1 MEQSNSMIIILFALP
16 NCLCVCLMQCN
27 VYVHMCNK
35 WNANDSYDA
44 YHLYIAYIFERTR
57 ACAEPLRFDVLP
69 YVQCGRLSRRHFS
82 GQSFV
87 AFLEDKSACNLFY
100 KTVRTYEINS
110 NGTAVGDSFLAFA
123 REYDDHCFR
132 FADGG
137 RIWWFQQTVEYTL
150 CIMSFVLCYISLF
163 ITFLSP
169 CPKMMCLRLFYYMTN
184 LQIFSQTI
192 ILSSITY
199 GSETM
204 EKTNIHRLKS
214 NWAQFF
220 FGQFQHSRVHDFAGG
235 VVRYCWLLLLLLLIA
250 IFIPAPTAVKYF
262 R

>member
-57 ACAEPLRFDVLP
+57 ACAESLRFDVLP

-204 EKTNIHRLKS
+204 EKKKFT
-214 NWAQFF
+214 
-220 FGQFQHSRVHDFAGG
+220 D
-235 VVRYCWLLLLLLLIA
+235 
-250 IFIPAPTAVKYF
+250 
-262 R
+262 